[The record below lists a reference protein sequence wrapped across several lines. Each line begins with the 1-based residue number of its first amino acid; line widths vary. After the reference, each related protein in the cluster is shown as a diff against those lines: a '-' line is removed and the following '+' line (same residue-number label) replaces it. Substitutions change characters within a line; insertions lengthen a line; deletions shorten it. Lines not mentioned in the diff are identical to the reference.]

1 MSTNGGNSVLVAPPS
16 ERGGGPDLRR
26 RTTAEVCHSARGVW
40 EVLLP
45 GETEWI
51 TCETLS
57 AAKRIASGWAQANP
71 PSELIV
77 RDAYHR
83 VVLRKSF
90 S

>member
-1 MSTNGGNSVLVAPPS
+1 
-16 ERGGGPDLRR
+16 
-26 RTTAEVCHSARGVW
+26 VW